1 MRFKKQICALI
12 VALFSLQTLNFTARA
27 DEGMWPF
34 NNLPRAE
41 IKKKYGFDITDAW
54 LRKVQLASVRFNS
67 GGSGSF
73 VSADGLVM
81 TNHHIASDVLQ
92 KISTPEKDYIKE
104 GFYAPTHDKEA
115 KAPDLELNQLVGIED
130 VTTRVMAAV
139 KPDMTSAQASAVRN
153 AEINNISAEA
163 GKKNGLRNDVIAL
176 YQGGQYNLYTYKKYT
191 DVRLV
196 FAPEFEIAFLGGD
209 PDNFEYPRYDLDL
222 ALFRVYEND
231 RPIHSDNYFK
241 WSERGA
247 KNGDLVFV
255 SGNPGRTNRLDTV
268 AHLEYLRDF
277 GIPLLLKYLQHLHD
291 MYTRYGAQGAEQER
305 RAHEDLFSVDNSL
318 KAYIGEEGAP
328 GRGGLKDPSV
338 IPAKKHAED
347 ELRKRVA
354 ANPRMQ
360 KEYGDAWETIA
371 KERKELP
378 SYERE
383 RRFLESGWGL
393 SSQHFDF
400 ARSLVRMAEE
410 SAKPNAQRLPEY
422 TDGNRESLEQE
433 LYSPAPIYDDF
444 ETAKLADSLTLM
456 RDEMGADNDIVK
468 RVLQGKTPDAR
479 AEELINGTRLKDV
492 DTRKKIAAGGQQA
505 IASSDDPMIQLAR
518 SIDKE
523 ARAARKRYESEVIAV
538 ERSNYG
544 KIARALFETK
554 GASMYPDAT
563 FTLRL
568 SYGTVKGYKIDGK
581 TYVPFTDFA
590 GLWQH
595 AAEHGDKYPFHIP
608 ESWEKAKS
616 SLNLKTPFNF
626 VSDADIIGGNSGSP
640 VINKNAEIVGL
651 IFDGNIQSLPGDFY
665 FDGAINRAVSVD
677 VRGMFEALRKV
688 YHADAVVSE
697 LARK

>member
-1 MRFKKQICALI
+1 MKLRKLLCALTL
-12 VALFSLQTLNFTARA
+12 ALFSLQTLQFAAVA

-41 IKKKYGFDITDAW
+41 IKKKYGFEVTDGW
-54 LRKVQLASVRFNS
+54 LKKVQLASVRFNS

-73 VSADGLVM
+73 VSPDGLVM
-81 TNHHIASDVLQ
+81 TNHHIASDTLA
-92 KISTPEKDYIKE
+92 KISSAQKDYIKD
-104 GFYAPTHDKEA
+104 GFYAPTRDKEA
-115 KAPDLELNQLVGIED
+115 KAPDLELNQLVNIED
-130 VTTRVMAAV
+130 VTARVMSAV
-139 KPDMTSAQASAVRN
+139 KPDMTSAQANAARN

-163 GKKNGLRNDVIAL
+163 SKKNGLRNDVIPL

-231 RPIHSDNYFK
+231 QPIKTDNYFK
-241 WSERGA
+241 WSEQGA
-247 KNGDLVFV
+247 KEGDLVFV

-277 GIPLLLKYLQHLHD
+277 GIPFLLKYLQHLHD

-328 GRGGLKDPSV
+328 GRGGLKDPPV
-338 IPAKKHAED
+338 IGDKKKAED
-347 ELRKRVA
+347 ALRKAIA
-354 ANPRMQ
+354 ANPKAQ
-360 KEYGDAWETIA
+360 KDYGDAWDAIA

-383 RRFLESGWGL
+383 RRFLESQWGFNSGL
-393 SSQHFDF
+393 FDT
-400 ARSLVRMAEE
+400 ARDLVRMAEE

-422 TDGNRESLEQE
+422 TDANRESLEQN

-444 ETAKLADSLTLM
+444 EKAKLSDSLNLM
-456 RDEMGADNDIVK
+456 RDEMGADNEIVK
-468 RVLQGKTPDAR
+468 RVLQGKTPEAR
-479 AEELINGTRLKDV
+479 AEELVSGTKLKDV
-492 DTRKKIAAGGQQA
+492 DARKKIAAGGQQA
-505 IASSDDPMIQLAR
+505 IESSEDPMIQLAR

-523 ARAARKRYESEVIAV
+523 ARAARKRYETEVIAV

-554 GASMYPDAT
+554 GSSMYPDAT

-568 SYGTVKGYKIDGK
+568 SYGTVKGYKVDGK
-581 TYVPFTDFA
+581 TYTPFTDFA

-665 FDGAINRAVSVD
+665 FDATVNRAISVD

-688 YHADAVVSE
+688 YHANEIVNE
-697 LARK
+697 LTGR

>member
-1 MRFKKQICALI
+1 MRLKKQICALV
-12 VALFSLQTLNFTARA
+12 VALFSLQTLQFSARA

-92 KISTPEKDYIKE
+92 KISTPQKDYIKE
-104 GFYAPTHDKEA
+104 GFYAATRDQEA

-130 VTTRVMAAV
+130 VTARVMSAV
-139 KPDMTSAQASAVRN
+139 KPDMTTAQANAARN

-231 RPIHSDNYFK
+231 QPIHSDNFFK
-241 WSERGA
+241 WSEQGS
-247 KNGDLVFV
+247 KEGDLVFV

-291 MYTRYGAQGAEQER
+291 MYTRYGALGAEQER
-305 RAHEDLFSVDNSL
+305 RAHEDLFGVDNSL

-328 GRGGLKDPSV
+328 GRGGLKDPPV
-338 IPAKKHAED
+338 IRAKQKAED
-347 ELRKRVA
+347 EMRKMVA
-354 ANPRMQ
+354 ANPKLQ
-360 KEYGDAWETIA
+360 KDYGDAWDAIA

-393 SSQHFDF
+393 SSQYFDF
-400 ARSLVRMAEE
+400 ARTLVRMAEE

-444 ETAKLADSLTLM
+444 EKAKLTDSLTLM
-456 RDEMGADNDIVK
+456 RDEMGANNDIVK
-468 RVLQGKTPDAR
+468 RVLQGKTPEAR
-479 AEELINGTRLKDV
+479 AEELVNGTKLKDV
-492 DTRKKIAAGGQQA
+492 DARKKIAAGGEQA

-523 ARAARKRYESEVIAV
+523 ARAARRRYESEVIAV

-554 GASMYPDAT
+554 GTRMYPDAT

-581 TYVPFTDFA
+581 TYAPFTDLA

-595 AAEHGDKYPFHIP
+595 AREHGDKYPYHIP

-616 SLNLKTPFNF
+616 SLNLKTPMNF